1 MVTCTGA
8 MPLALSARERLR
20 DQQQH
25 EARRLAAVLAA
36 QRRLATEQEKAA
48 VVIEKAQHGIS
59 ARQAAVDDAVLAL
72 IDTSGIA
79 RTAILLDRPENELA
93 RLQRSRQRRLHGGN
107 GPEAGDPGVPA

>member
-1 MVTCTGA
+1 MPTHTGA

-36 QRRLATEQEKAA
+36 QRRLGAEREKAA

-79 RTAILLDRPENELA
+79 RTAILLDRPDNELA
-93 RLQRSRQRRLHGGN
+93 RLQRSRRRSVHGGN